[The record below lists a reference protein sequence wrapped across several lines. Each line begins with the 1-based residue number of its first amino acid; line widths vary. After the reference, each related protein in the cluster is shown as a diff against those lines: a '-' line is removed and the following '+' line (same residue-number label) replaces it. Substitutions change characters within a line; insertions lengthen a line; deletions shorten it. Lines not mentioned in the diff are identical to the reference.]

1 MGNEDNKQGPQRVD
15 LARFRAVLQRRDLPT
30 RFKIDKYPEDVPA
43 MLRECY
49 IAEVSRRRM
58 PFVDDEATQRHIEK
72 AAKWLIGE
80 HKPGLLMHGTVG
92 NGKSTL
98 ARAIGGLIGI
108 LYESTYSDRRKAV
121 RTVSALELAD
131 IAKNQPER
139 FDSIKKAELLA
150 IDDVGTEPSVVKV
163 WGNEISP
170 FVDTIYYRYDRQ
182 LFTIMTS
189 NLNAEELANKYGERI
204 ADRFA
209 EMFDRIAFENHS
221 YRK

>member
-49 IAEVSRRRM
+49 IAEVMRRRM
-58 PFVDDEATQRHIEK
+58 QFIDDEATQSHIEK
-72 AAKWLIGE
+72 AAKWLTGNW
-80 HKPGLLMHGTVG
+80 KPGLLLFGTVG

-108 LYESTYSDRRKAV
+108 LYESTYSDRRKSV